1 MTNKQ
6 FESQQD
12 KFKRIYQL
20 CVNDG
25 QYSDEKYSIE
35 VLENHTIW
43 VTELRNG
50 KKVAYSST
58 KADFEPS
65 LTEFVA
71 DFFM

>member
-6 FESQQD
+6 FESQND
-12 KFKRIYQL
+12 KFHRICDL
-20 CVNDG
+20 ARG
-25 QYSDEKYSIE
+25 EGHYSDEKHSID
-35 VLENHTIW
+35 VKMDCTIW
-43 VTELRNG
+43 VTDIRNG

-65 LTEFVA
+65 LTEFVS